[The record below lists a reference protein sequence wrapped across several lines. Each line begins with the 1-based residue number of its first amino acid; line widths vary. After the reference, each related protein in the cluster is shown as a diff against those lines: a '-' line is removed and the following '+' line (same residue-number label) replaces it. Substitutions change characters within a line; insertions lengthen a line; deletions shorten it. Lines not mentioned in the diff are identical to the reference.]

1 MNDFSKIVG
10 ALIKI
15 SEEGIPGHYRKK
27 EFFVELIRI
36 FDRVDLNDF
45 NKFRGIS
52 VAFDEAL
59 DLAQFS
65 GVR

>member
-1 MNDFSKIVG
+1 MNDFYKIVG

-27 EFFVELIRI
+27 EFFVKFIRA

-45 NKFRGIS
+45 NEFRGIS
-52 VAFDEAL
+52 AAFDEAL

-65 GVR
+65 GIR